1 MGYIQKAEPF
11 AKRLCYIKNIV
22 FKRISEMLWHK
33 LPPPFWVAE
42 IQDFAN
48 STMEGVDFMGVL
60 YLVLNTQKRAK
71 LVKING
77 IHKFL
82 SKKVTFF

>member
-1 MGYIQKAEPF
+1 
-11 AKRLCYIKNIV
+11 
-22 FKRISEMLWHK
+22 MLWHK

-60 YLVLNTQKRAK
+60 YLVLNAQKRAK

-77 IHKFL
+77 ICK
-82 SKKVTFF
+82 